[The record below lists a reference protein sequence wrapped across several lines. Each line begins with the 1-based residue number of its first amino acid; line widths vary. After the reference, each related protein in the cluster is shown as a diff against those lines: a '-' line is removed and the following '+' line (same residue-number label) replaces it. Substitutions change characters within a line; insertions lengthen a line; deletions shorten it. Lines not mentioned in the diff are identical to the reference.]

1 MCPSRCAKEREKN
14 RNLFMK
20 KERNQLV
27 IYEDENDTQRRVS
40 ERENER
46 ESKKYRKVIY
56 YRH

>member
-1 MCPSRCAKEREKN
+1 
-14 RNLFMK
+14 MK

-27 IYEDENDTQRRVS
+27 IYEDENDTQQR
-40 ERENER
+40 ER

>member
-1 MCPSRCAKEREKN
+1 MPKKEKEKN

-40 ERENER
+40 ERERAR
-46 ESKKYRKVIY
+46 E
-56 YRH
+56 